1 MFHKWTIAGLAKHPF
16 PAASTRDQ
24 RTPDQWLLV
33 FMWGKIHCAC
43 AVKCLQLILDRA
55 RLCKGG
61 LSLKIYENCCSEP
74 SHSCMCSWNVPRFTT
89 GKHQLATKNN
99 TLQAVGCDQ
108 QIILNSRGFFFKHHF
123 LTSVLVKCVH
133 GEYKA
138 KTNKPRV
145 FEQSVE
151 QPLQMAFAMKEG
163 LAVNVGLPGL
173 KCHWASPSTKAAGQV
188 R

>member
-1 MFHKWTIAGLAKHPF
+1 MDYCWGGKTSMLLLPETRGHQISGSLYSCEAKSTVPVLWSAFSWFWIEPDYAKEACPSKFMKIA
-16 PAASTRDQ
+16 
-24 RTPDQWLLV
+24 V
-33 FMWGKIHCAC
+33 
-43 AVKCLQLILDRA
+43 
-55 RLCKGG
+55 
-61 LSLKIYENCCSEP
+61 LSHTEQPY
-74 SHSCMCSWNVPRFTT
+74 SCMCSWNVPRFTT

-99 TLQAVGCDQ
+99 TLQAVGCEQ

-145 FEQSVE
+145 FEQSLE

-163 LAVNVGLPGL
+163 LAVNAGLPRL